1 MKSSPAYLTMATTLL
16 VIIATV
22 TSSVDAFSTTSQ
34 KQRQLTSHRG
44 HQTNFLVSEHNNR
57 ITTSCLYQQQ
67 PNFGDWTNDDFL
79 NSLSGGD
86 QQQQQQQNYNNQYGG
101 DYDENYNNE
110 QFSSFDEAKA
120 HLQQLQQQQ
129 QQQQQNQQQV
139 EMTDE
144 EITEWA
150 MRAAQ
155 FYNTESSV
163 QEAYGMSAPKP
174 PREDEMG
181 GEY

>member
-1 MKSSPAYLTMATTLL
+1 MT
-16 VIIATV
+16 
-22 TSSVDAFSTTSQ
+22 TSS
-34 KQRQLTSHRG
+34 
-44 HQTNFLVSEHNNR
+44 
-57 ITTSCLYQQQ
+57 LYQNQQ

-79 NSLSGGD
+79 NSLGGGGGD
-86 QQQQQQQNYNNQYGG
+86 DNQQQQNYNQQYGG
-101 DYDENYNNE
+101 EYDENYNNE
-110 QFSSFDEAKA
+110 QFSSYDEAKA

-129 QQQQQNQQQV
+129 QNQQQQQQV

-174 PREDEMG
+174 PRVDEEG
-181 GEY
+181 GEGY

>member
-16 VIIATV
+16 VIIIAAV

-34 KQRQLTSHRG
+34 KQRQLTSHR

-57 ITTSCLYQQQ
+57 ITTSCLYQQ

-79 NSLSGGD
+79 NSLSGGGD
-86 QQQQQQQNYNNQYGG
+86 NQQQQNYNNQYGG

-110 QFSSFDEAKA
+110 QFSSYDEAKA

-129 QQQQQNQQQV
+129 QQQQQQV